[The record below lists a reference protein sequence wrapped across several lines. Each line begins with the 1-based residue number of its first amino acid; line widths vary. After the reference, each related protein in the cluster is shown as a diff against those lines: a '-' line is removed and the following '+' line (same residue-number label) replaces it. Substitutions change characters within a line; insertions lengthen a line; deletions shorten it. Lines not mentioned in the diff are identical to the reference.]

1 LSSSSESSE
10 SSGTLPRPELNPLL
24 NPLLAEN
31 MGRWAEVYFTSPPE
45 KREEA
50 VLDLLHELES
60 QGPAHASAPSIEANP
75 IQASHIF
82 ARVEAIRREPEP
94 PMRRRIAACP
104 RCGNDNPGNHQFCG
118 MCGAALN
125 GASSEDTR
133 ADNPYAQH
141 TGEMESVA
149 HSRAPE
155 PRHQTITEPYAQD
168 FSPRDEDVRADPY
181 DLSLLHGLRSRE
193 IGDYEYEEPS
203 SPPYRYYIG
212 AVLAILLVLLGY
224 MAYRSGQL
232 AQGSHPAS
240 APPPT
245 AAENT
250 PAVPSPSPAVP
261 SPAPQANT
269 AAPANEA
276 KTATPPLNPANNRA
290 ETATPQAP
298 EARANQAR
306 AGQTAAL
313 ATNAPPATASTAEP
327 PFSDAS
333 GADDLAM
340 AQRYLNA
347 GRGQARD
354 PAEAAKWLWR
364 AMGKHNGPATL
375 ILADLYLKGD
385 GVSKNCEQARVLLD
399 SAAIRGM
406 KGAGERLRNL
416 QAFGCQ

>member
-10 SSGTLPRPELNPLL
+10 SSGTLPRAELNPLL

-50 VLDLLHELES
+50 VLDLLRELES
-60 QGPAHASAPSIEANP
+60 HGSGHASAPSIEANP

-82 ARVEAIRREPEP
+82 ARVEAIRREPESP
-94 PMRRRIAACP
+94 IRRSIAACP
-104 RCGNDNPGNHQFCG
+104 RCGNGNPANHQFCG
-118 MCGAALN
+118 MCGAAFN
-125 GASSEDTR
+125 GASFEDAR
-133 ADNPYAQH
+133 ADHPYAQH

-168 FSPRDEDVRADPY
+168 FSPRDEDLRADPY
-181 DLSLLHGLRSRE
+181 DLSLLQGLRSRE

-250 PAVPSPSPAVP
+250 PPVP

-269 AAPANEA
+269 AAPASEP
-276 KTATPPLNPANNRA
+276 KTATPSLNPGNNSS
-290 ETATPQAP
+290 ETATRQSP
-298 EARANQAR
+298 EARANQAK
-306 AGQTAAL
+306 ADQTAAS
-313 ATNAPPATASTAEP
+313 ATSAEPATASPAEP
-327 PFSDAS
+327 PFSDTS
-333 GADDLAM
+333 GANDLAM
-340 AQRYLNA
+340 AQRYLSA

-354 PAEAAKWLWR
+354 PAEAAKWLWK

>member
-1 LSSSSESSE
+1 LSSSNERSE
-10 SSGTLPRPELNPLL
+10 SSGTLPRAELNPLL

-50 VLDLLHELES
+50 VLDLLRELEA
-60 QGPAHASAPSIEANP
+60 QGPSHAPARSLEARP
-75 IQASHIF
+75 IQASDIF
-82 ARVEAIRREPEP
+82 ARPEAIRREPEMP
-94 PMRRRIAACP
+94 IQRALAPCP
-104 RCGNDNPGNHQFCG
+104 RCGNDNPVSHQFCG
-118 MCGAALN
+118 MCGSALN
-125 GASSEDTR
+125 GTSSEENR

-149 HSRAPE
+149 HSRTPE
-155 PRHQTITEPYAQD
+155 PRHQTITEPYCED
-168 FSPRDEDVRADPY
+168 FRHPDEDVRADPY
-181 DLSLLHGLRSRE
+181 DLSLLQGLRSRE
-193 IGDYEYEEPS
+193 IGDYEYEEPA
-203 SPPYRYYIG
+203 SPPYRYYVG

-250 PAVPSPSPAVP
+250 PAVPSP
-261 SPAPQANT
+261 APQTNT
-269 AAPANEA
+269 AAPANEP
-276 KTATPPLNPANNRA
+276 KPATPPLNSSNNGV
-290 ETATPQAP
+290 ETARPQPP
-298 EARANQAR
+298 EPRANQAKPS
-306 AGQTAAL
+306 QNAAL
-313 ATNAPPATASTAEP
+313 TTNAPPATANAAEP
-327 PFSDAS
+327 QFSETS

-340 AQRYLNA
+340 AQRYLNR

-354 PAEAAKWLWR
+354 PVEAAKWLWR

-385 GVSKNCEQARVLLD
+385 GVTKNCDQARVLLD
-399 SAAIRGM
+399 SAARRGM
-406 KGAGERLRNL
+406 EGAGARLRNL

>member
-1 LSSSSESSE
+1 LSSSGERSE
-10 SSGTLPRPELNPLL
+10 SSGTLPRAELNPLL

-50 VLDLLHELES
+50 ILDLLRELEAA
-60 QGPAHASAPSIEANP
+60 GPSHASAPSIEANP

-82 ARVEAIRREPEP
+82 ARVEAIRREPELP
-94 PMRRRIAACP
+94 IRRAIVACT
-104 RCGNDNPGNHQFCG
+104 RCGTDNPVTHQFCG

-125 GASSEDTR
+125 GASAEENR
-133 ADNPYAQH
+133 ADSPYAQH

-149 HSRAPE
+149 HFTAPE
-155 PRHQTITEPYAQD
+155 RRHQTVTEPYSED
-168 FSPRDEDVRADPY
+168 FHQRDEDARQDPY
-181 DLSLLHGLRSRE
+181 DLSLLQGLRSRE

-245 AAENT
+245 AAESI
-250 PAVPSPSPAVP
+250 PAAT
-261 SPAPQANT
+261 SPAPQTNS
-269 AAPANEA
+269 AASPNEP
-276 KTATPPLNPANNRA
+276 KTATPPLNSSNNGA
-290 ETATPQAP
+290 ETARPQTPEP
-298 EARANQAR
+298 RANQANR
-306 AGQTAAL
+306 SQNAAL
-313 ATNAPPATASTAEP
+313 ATNAPPAAASTAESQ
-327 PFSDAS
+327 FSETS

-340 AQRYLNA
+340 AQRYLNG

-354 PAEAAKWLWR
+354 PVEAAKWLWK

-375 ILADLYLKGD
+375 MLADLYLKGD
-385 GVSKNCEQARVLLD
+385 GVAKNCDQARVLLD